1 MTSYSNFSNQIKET
15 INNKFDHEIH
25 DWDIIK
31 NSITTLINK
40 NIHGAGRNI

>member
-25 DWDIIK
+25 DWD
-31 NSITTLINK
+31 
-40 NIHGAGRNI
+40 

>member
-25 DWDIIK
+25 D
-31 NSITTLINK
+31 
-40 NIHGAGRNI
+40 

>member
-25 DWDIIK
+25 DW
-31 NSITTLINK
+31 
-40 NIHGAGRNI
+40 

>member
-25 DWDIIK
+25 
-31 NSITTLINK
+31 
-40 NIHGAGRNI
+40 